1 MNKFDKFGS
10 KEDFE
15 GKKKKEDKKNL
26 DLPLINVRHKSHS
39 NNLQQEENMSNLG
52 AIMKAI
58 TK

>member
-39 NNLQQEENMSNLG
+39 NNLQ
-52 AIMKAI
+52 
-58 TK
+58 